1 MNANLAHIIGIEAL
15 CAAAGIEARA
25 PLATSAPLAA
35 ALPDYMLPSSITVLD
50 ALPLNANGKVDRK
63 ALPEAPALPALEHQ
77 AYEPPEG
84 GVAAT
89 IAALWAQ
96 VLGVERIGAG
106 DNFFDLGGHSLQ
118 LIRVHGLLESRL
130 GRELSLVDLFKHPT
144 VSALAR
150 RIEQGADSEGEG
162 DGAAQAAA
170 ARDGMDAA
178 QRRREALLQRKR
190 HIERTL

>member
-1 MNANLAHIIGIEAL
+1 
-15 CAAAGIEARA
+15 
-25 PLATSAPLAA
+25 
-35 ALPDYMLPSSITVLD
+35 
-50 ALPLNANGKVDRK
+50 
-63 ALPEAPALPALEHQ
+63 Q

-96 VLGVERIGAG
+96 VLGVERIGAS

-150 RIEQGADSEGEG
+150 RIEQGADGEGGG

>member
-1 MNANLAHIIGIEAL
+1 
-15 CAAAGIEARA
+15 
-25 PLATSAPLAA
+25 
-35 ALPDYMLPSSITVLD
+35 MLPSSITVLD

-63 ALPEAPALPALEHQ
+63 ALPEAPTLPALEHQ

-84 GVAAT
+84 GVAET

-96 VLGVERIGAG
+96 VLGVERIGAS

-118 LIRVHGLLESRL
+118 LIRVHGLLEARL